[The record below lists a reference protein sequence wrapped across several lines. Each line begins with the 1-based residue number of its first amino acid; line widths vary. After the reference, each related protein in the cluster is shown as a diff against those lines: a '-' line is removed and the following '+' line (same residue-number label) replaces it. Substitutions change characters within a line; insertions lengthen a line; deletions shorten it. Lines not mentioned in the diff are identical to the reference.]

1 MACKTWTPLH
11 SPHDHVSCPPIE
23 EAMHTF
29 LTLLRNMTEP
39 LAMNFLKDCVLWV
52 EKGFK
57 EQVESCPQLPLF
69 SENPSRVSVG
79 FPGIWSKAKIHF
91 MLGMFAQCAGSI
103 LRL

>member
-11 SPHDHVSCPPIE
+11 SSHEHVSCPPFE
-23 EAMHTF
+23 EAVRTF

-52 EKGFK
+52 AKGFN
-57 EQVESCPQLPLF
+57 EQVESRPQLPLF
-69 SENPSRVSVG
+69 GENPARVSVG
-79 FPGIWSKAKIHF
+79 FPGIRPKAKIHF